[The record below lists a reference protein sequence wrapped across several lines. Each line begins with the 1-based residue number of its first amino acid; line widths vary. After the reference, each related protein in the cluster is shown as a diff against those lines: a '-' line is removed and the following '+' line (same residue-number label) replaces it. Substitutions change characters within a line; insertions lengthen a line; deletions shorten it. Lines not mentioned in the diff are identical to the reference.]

1 MFYFQNLNIF
11 NLKMSK
17 LITIRNKNILGVTK
31 GHIFCFIYKYLNA
44 EEFRS
49 ISVSVC
55 LATSC
60 NPMWSEGAFD
70 PPSIC
75 PPVCLFGIQTV
86 LVITPVWDLIETWG
100 FCEDIKNVKG
110 IGLMMMTTM
119 RRTTTRW
126 RTMTRT
132 ITITRT
138 TTLTRVSQLWD

>member
-49 ISVSVC
+49 ISVSVR

-60 NPMWSEGAFD
+60 YPMWSKGAFD

-75 PPVCLFGIQTV
+75 PSVCLWFSRFFELNQNSHNSTNLQAMISRFCMIV
-86 LVITPVWDLIETWG
+86 DLYNTYI
-100 FCEDIKNVKG
+100 
-110 IGLMMMTTM
+110 
-119 RRTTTRW
+119 
-126 RTMTRT
+126 
-132 ITITRT
+132 
-138 TTLTRVSQLWD
+138 